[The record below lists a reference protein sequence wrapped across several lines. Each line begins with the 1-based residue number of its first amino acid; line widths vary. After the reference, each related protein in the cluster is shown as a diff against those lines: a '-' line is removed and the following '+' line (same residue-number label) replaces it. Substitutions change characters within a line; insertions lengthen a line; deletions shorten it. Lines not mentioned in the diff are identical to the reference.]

1 MTTAQKNSLHFDDL
15 AIALMNV
22 VLIESKSF
30 ICFEMYP
37 LFPIFLSSL
46 TVVKNSLQTRG
57 ALNFSCNSC

>member
-30 ICFEMYP
+30 ICFEIYP
-37 LFPIFLSSL
+37 LLPIFLSSL
-46 TVVKNSLQTRG
+46 TV
-57 ALNFSCNSC
+57 